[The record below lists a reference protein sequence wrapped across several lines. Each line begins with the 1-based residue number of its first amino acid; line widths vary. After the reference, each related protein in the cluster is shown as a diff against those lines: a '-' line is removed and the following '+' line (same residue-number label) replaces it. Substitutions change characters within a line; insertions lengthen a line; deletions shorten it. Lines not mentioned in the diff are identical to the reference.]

1 MKKIHLFVLLISTL
15 ILVEGCGYKKI
26 YSYDNLKLKVN
37 KINYDENN
45 LNNQIVKIIK
55 SFSNSEGLNSY
66 DLNLKTTKEK
76 RVVSKN
82 SKGDAETYEIK
93 IVVELNIFNEVKN
106 YTKSFTSQAKYKDD
120 ENKFKLKQYETEIEK
135 QIVENIIEKIL
146 LFFTDI

>member
-26 YSYDNLKLKVN
+26 YSSDNLKFKVN

-120 ENKFKLKQYETEIEK
+120 ENKFKLKQYEVEVEK
-135 QIVENIIEKIL
+135 QIIEKIIEKIL

>member
-1 MKKIHLFVLLISTL
+1 MKKIHLFVFLICTL
-15 ILVEGCGYKKI
+15 ILIEGCGYKKI
-26 YSYDNLKLKVN
+26 YSSDNLKFKIDRVN
-37 KINYDENN
+37 YAENN

-55 SFSNSEGLNSY
+55 SFSNSEALNSY
-66 DLNLKTTKEK
+66 DLTVKTKKEK

-82 SKGDAETYEIK
+82 SKGDPESYEIK
-93 IVVELNIFNEVKN
+93 IVAELNIYNEVKN